1 MKIYTLFTCDEWKS
15 NDSMR
20 LAFIGTS
27 KQKLRKCVINMIE
40 NKNMEYNNP
49 NAPIR
54 QQIKD
59 FKIDFDNNNMRLVN
73 SSLQYGMIG
82 IYENNETL

>member
-1 MKIYTLFTCDEWKS
+1 MKIYTLFTCDEHKM

-27 KQKLRKCVINMIE
+27 RQKLRKCVINMIE
-40 NKNMEYNNP
+40 NKNMEYNDP
-49 NAPIR
+49 DAPIR
-54 QQIKD
+54 RQIKD
-59 FKIDFDNNNMRLVN
+59 FKIDFDNNNMRLVD